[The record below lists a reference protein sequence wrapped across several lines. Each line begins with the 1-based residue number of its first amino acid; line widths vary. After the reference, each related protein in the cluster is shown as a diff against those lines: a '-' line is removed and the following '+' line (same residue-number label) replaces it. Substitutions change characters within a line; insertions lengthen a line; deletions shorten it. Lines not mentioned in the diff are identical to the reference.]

1 MFDGAGENG
10 ERGEGGDGGVH
21 VHGERGPVGAR
32 METGERLTGE
42 LRNRKLLLLSKWKEG
57 NAAALQLHPAAGGE
71 RRRKQNSIASGSF

>member
-1 MFDGAGENG
+1 VHAPEGSCGERERGKKNASVSAPGGKGSKERWRRRAPTVFDGAGEDG

-42 LRNRKLLLLSKWKEG
+42 LRNR
-57 NAAALQLHPAAGGE
+57 
-71 RRRKQNSIASGSF
+71 